1 LGRRVRAREVF
12 RMANERDVERFFEE
26 LGYDYEMLGPQMW
39 VVNAAA
45 EGGFG
50 KAVVSYS
57 PPLVVLRLKVAELA
71 KGQEDAKLFRML
83 LEANARDVVH
93 GAFGLEK
100 KAIVV
105 VDTLEAEYLDAVEFQ
120 ASVDGI
126 AFAAATILPRLK
138 EFGLK

>member
-1 LGRRVRAREVF
+1 LGRRARAREVF
-12 RMANERDVERFFEE
+12 RMANERDLERFFEE

-39 VVNAAA
+39 VVDAAA
-45 EGGFG
+45 EGGSA

-57 PPLVVLRLKVAELA
+57 PPLVVLRLKVADIA
-71 KGQEDAKLFRML
+71 KGKEDAKLFRML

-93 GAFGLEK
+93 GAFGLED

-105 VDTLEAEYLDAVEFQ
+105 VDTLEAEYLDAVELQ
-120 ASVDGI
+120 ASVDGM

>member
-1 LGRRVRAREVF
+1 
-12 RMANERDVERFFEE
+12 MANERDLERYFEE

-39 VVNAAA
+39 VVDASA
-45 EGGFG
+45 EGDFG

-57 PPLVVLRLKVAELA
+57 PPLVVLRLKVADLA
-71 KGQEDAKLFRML
+71 EGKDDAKLLRML

-93 GAFGLEK
+93 GAFGLED

-105 VDTLEAEYLDAVEFQ
+105 VDTLEADYLDAVELQ
-120 ASVDGI
+120 ASVDAM